1 MAMRPPVGPP
11 TLTRRTKILLVVA
24 GVLILLTFVG
34 NVIINNYID
43 WLWFGEVGFRGVFTT
58 VLFTQFVT
66 ALAGGLL
73 IAGASL
79 LSFWL
84 AYRSR
89 PVFVPVGRPDDPL
102 VRVRSRIQENL
113 TLFRVLL
120 GGITG
125 LAAALLALGDWRVVL
140 QFLNSTPFGTVDP
153 EFNLDVGFYAF
164 ELPFYRY
171 VLNWLF
177 AAVAIGFLVALV
189 THYLFGGI
197 RLTGRSAQVST
208 AARTQLAIT
217 AGVFVLLK
225 AVAYGLDRFELLSS
239 DRKAGIFYGATYTDL
254 NAVMPAK
261 LILLVISIICA
272 LAFFAAVFRSNLQLP
287 AISTVL
293 LVLSSIL
300 IGAAWPAVLE
310 QFVVTPNAQDREA
323 VSIQRNI
330 DATKAAFG
338 IGDDKVTKEKYSGVP
353 EVGDPVVRAD
363 QATLSNVRLLDPA
376 KLSATFTQI
385 QKQNRNFYGY
395 PDKLDID
402 RYEVNG
408 KPQDYI
414 VALRELKTS
423 ALTGNQTDWIN
434 RRLVYTHGDGIMVAP
449 ANQVGQSGTDP
460 SSAGLPRLVAVD
472 LTDKNNPAIPES
484 LRVQET
490 RTYYGELIDGY
501 SIVGG
506 SDGGTPLEYDA
517 DNVARSSY
525 TGKGGVPIGN
535 LFNRLV
541 FALHY
546 SERNILF
553 NNSINE
559 NSKILY
565 ERDPRDRVNK
575 AAPWLTTDADP
586 YPAVVDGRIVWIV
599 DGYTTL
605 ASYPYAQSVE
615 LGETT
620 VDAQQALQ
628 RAGQP
633 DQSISYLRN
642 SVKATV
648 DAYDGTVKLY
658 EFDDKDPVLKTWMKA
673 FPGTVQPKADISPDL
688 QAHFRY
694 PEDQFKVQREL
705 LTRYHVETT
714 GDFYGGVSFW
724 DVPNDPTAAQSTPVS
739 SGSSAQPP
747 YYVLAGPPGKVGAT
761 AASFQLTSS
770 LVFRGR
776 ENMAAYVSVDSDP
789 ANYGKFT
796 VLQLPPEAQ
805 IPGPRNVH
813 DNFNSNGTVSS
824 QLTVLRNQNSSIDY
838 GNLLTLPVAG
848 GLVYV
853 EPLFLERA
861 GGTATYAQLAKV
873 LVYYKGR
880 VGFSTSLTEALDS
893 AIGGSGP
900 APSTP
905 GQPAPNPGAAPAP
918 TGPLSTEAATAATD
932 FARAYD
938 QFKQA
943 QKNTDYVAQSA
954 ALQAMD
960 AAVARFQKATGSTA
974 APAPAPPPGGTGG

>member
-1 MAMRPPVGPP
+1 MRPPVGPP

-120 GGITG
+120 GGATG
-125 LAAALLALGDWRVVL
+125 IAAALLALGDWEVVL
-140 QFLNSTPFGTVDP
+140 QFLNSSPFGIKDP
-153 EFNLDVGFYAF
+153 QFGLDVGFYAF
-164 ELPFYRY
+164 DLPFYRY

-177 AAVAIGFLVALV
+177 AAVAIAFLIALV

-225 AVAYGLDRFELLSS
+225 AAAYALDQYQLLSS

-254 NAVMPAK
+254 NAVLPAK
-261 LILLVISIICA
+261 QILLFIAVICA
-272 LAFFAAVFRSNLQLP
+272 LAFFAAVFRNNLQLP
-287 AISTVL
+287 AIATVL
-293 LVLSSIL
+293 MVLSSIL
-300 IGAAWPAVLE
+300 LGAAWPAVLE
-310 QFVVTPNAQDREA
+310 QFVVTPNAQEREA

-338 IGDDKVTKEKYSGVP
+338 IDDDRVTKQDYSGVAKVP
-353 EVGDPVVRAD
+353 DQTVRQD
-363 QATLSNVRLLDPA
+363 QATLPNVRLLDPA
-376 KLSATFTQI
+376 KLSATFTQL
-385 QKQNRNFYGY
+385 QQQNRKFYGY
-395 PDKLDID
+395 PEKLDID
-402 RYEVNG
+402 RYKVGG
-408 KPQDYI
+408 KLQDYI

-423 ALTGNQTDWIN
+423 ELTGPQSDWIN
-434 RRLVYTHGDGIMVAP
+434 RRLVYTHGDGIVVAP
-449 ANQVGQSGTDP
+449 ANQVGVPLSDNSTSG
-460 SSAGLPRLVAVD
+460 GLPNLTAID
-472 LTDKNNPAIPES
+472 LANKDNANIPDS
-484 LRVQET
+484 MRVQET

-506 SDGGTPLEYDA
+506 SDGGKPLEYDA
-517 DNVARSSY
+517 DGIPRSSY
-525 TGKGGVPIGN
+525 KGAGGVPIGN

-565 ERDPRDRVNK
+565 ERDPRDRVQK
-575 AAPWLTTDADP
+575 VAPWLTTDSDP
-586 YPAVVDGRIVWIV
+586 YPAVVDGRITWIV

-605 ASYPYAQSVE
+605 ANYPYAQRVE
-615 LGETT
+615 LGESTA
-620 VDAQQALQ
+620 DAQQALQ
-628 RAGQP
+628 RSVQP
-633 DQSISYLRN
+633 DQDISYLRN

-658 EFDDKDPVLKTWMKA
+658 QFDDKDPVLTTWMKA
-673 FPGTVQPKADISPDL
+673 FPGTVTPKAQISPDL
-688 QAHFRY
+688 SAHFRY

-705 LTRYHVETT
+705 LTRYHVEST
-714 GDFYGGVSFW
+714 DAFYGGVSFW
-724 DVPNDPTAAQSTPVS
+724 DVPADPTVTPS
-739 SGSSAQPP
+739 SPATAGAAQPP
-747 YYVLAGPPGKVGAT
+747 YYVLAGPPGAGDTT
-761 AASFQLTSS
+761 AAQASFQLTTP

-776 ENMAAYVSVDSDP
+776 DNMAAYVSVDSDP

-796 VLQLPPEAQ
+796 VLQLPPDGRTF
-805 IPGPRNVH
+805 GPRNVH
-813 DNFNSNGTVSS
+813 DAFNNNGTVSS
-824 QLTVLRNQNSSIDY
+824 GLTLLRNQNTAIDY

-861 GGTATYAQLAKV
+861 GGTTTYAQLARV
-873 LVYYKGR
+873 LVYYNGR
-880 VGFSTSLTEALDS
+880 VGFSPSVKDALDA

-900 APSTP
+900 APANP
-905 GQPAPNPGAAPAP
+905 GQPTNPGAGTP
-918 TGPLSTEAATAATD
+918 TGPLTAEAATAATD

-943 QKNTDYVAQSA
+943 QKNNDYAAQST

-960 AAVARFQKATGSTA
+960 AAVARFQKATGGTA
-974 APAPAPPPGGTGG
+974 APAPAPPPGGTGN